1 MSLVADEEWAEY
13 IAKFNKSY
21 EAAEDLLRRDLY
33 EKAKAKVVE
42 RNRKYDSG
50 EVTWKMAI
58 NHLSDDTEEEF
69 AKRCGKR
76 TPPK

>member
-13 IAKFNKSY
+13 KAKFNKSY

-42 RNRKYDSG
+42 HNRKYDSG